1 MKSIGQLYAQYAN
14 KTYARTGYLWEG
26 RFKSCLV
33 QSEDYVLACYRY
45 IELNPVRAG
54 LVRRADEYPWSS
66 YVSNAKGEAS
76 ALLTP
81 HDEYLSLGRTP
92 SERQAVYRDFF
103 GLQLAAEQLEE
114 IRIATNGGYALGTQA
129 FKRTISRALGRR
141 VQKGSAGRPPRR
153 PATDEHPDLFAAK
166 KMGSVLD

>member
-81 HDEYLSLGRTP
+81 HDEYLGLGRTP
-92 SERQAVYRDFF
+92 SERQAVYRDLF
-103 GLQLAAEQLEE
+103 GLQPGAEQLEE
-114 IRIATNGGYALGTQA
+114 IRIATNGGYALGI
-129 FKRTISRALGRR
+129 RWRSNSPRA
-141 VQKGSAGRPPRR
+141 SI
-153 PATDEHPDLFAAK
+153 
-166 KMGSVLD
+166 